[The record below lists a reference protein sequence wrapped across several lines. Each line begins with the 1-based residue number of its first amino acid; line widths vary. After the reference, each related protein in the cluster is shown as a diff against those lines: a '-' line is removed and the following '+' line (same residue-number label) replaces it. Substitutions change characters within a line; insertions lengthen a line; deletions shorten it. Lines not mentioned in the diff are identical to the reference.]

1 MDVEDG
7 GHCYGPV
14 RNYMEGCGARLIGAA
29 RWAQLSSRRAG
40 TGARARRFEFEPIS
54 IQEIQAMPTRP
65 DELPEGTDHI
75 INGAMETDAGSG
87 GGFVASA
94 GADDTGGTASGGGGQ
109 TMVQASQASGG
120 QGGVSG
126 GGVGDQLRGQVSAL
140 RDQAADRAR
149 DFAEGGKTRASDAL
163 DELSRVVS
171 DTAESIDER
180 LGGQYGEYARRASDA
195 VSGFAD
201 TLRRTDVDELY
212 GNVREAVRKSPG
224 VAIGIAA
231 VVGFTLARLIK
242 SGLPAESQGSGGDS
256 SGA

>member
-1 MDVEDG
+1 MQG
-7 GHCYGPV
+7 SGAAY
-14 RNYMEGCGARLIGAA
+14 RRGARGATFVA
-29 RWAQLSSRRAG
+29 PAG
-40 TGARARRFEFEPIS
+40 TRAKARRFESEHIS
-54 IQEIQAMPTRP
+54 NQEMHAMPPRP

-75 INGAMETDAGSG
+75 INGAMEADEGG

-94 GADDTGGTASGGGGQ
+94 GGDDTGGTASGGGGQ
-109 TMVQASQASGG
+109 TMVQASQASGDEGDG
-120 QGGVSG
+120 QAGGVR
-126 GGVGDQLRGQVSAL
+126 DQLRGQVSAL

-163 DELSRVVS
+163 EELSRVVA

-195 VSGFAD
+195 VSNFAD

-212 GNVREAVRKSPG
+212 GNVRDAVRKSPG

-242 SGLPAESQGSGGDS
+242 SGQPAEGSGDDS

>member
-1 MDVEDG
+1 MAVIVTAPFG
-7 GHCYGPV
+7 TIWRV
-14 RNYMEGCGARLIGAA
+14 RARLIGAA
-29 RWAQLSSRRAG
+29 LGAQLSSRRPE
-40 TGARARRFEFEPIS
+40 RERRPAVS
-54 IQEIQAMPTRP
+54 SPNVSNQEIQAMPPRP

-75 INGAMETDAGSG
+75 INGAMETDEGG

-94 GADDTGGTASGGGGQ
+94 GGDDTGGTASGGGGQ

-120 QGGVSG
+120 QGGASGGQSDASG

-163 DELSRVVS
+163 EELSRVVA

-195 VSGFAD
+195 VSNFAD
-201 TLRRTDVDELY
+201 TLRRTEVDELY
-212 GNVREAVRKSPG
+212 GNVRDAVRKSPG

-242 SGLPAESQGSGGDS
+242 SGLPAEGSGDDS

>member
-1 MDVEDG
+1 LRAG
-7 GHCYGPV
+7 
-14 RNYMEGCGARLIGAA
+14 LIGAA
-29 RWAQLSSRRAG
+29 RAAQLSSRPAG
-40 TGARARRFEFEPIS
+40 TGKQARRFESEHIS
-54 IQEIQAMPTRP
+54 DQEMQAMPPRP

-75 INGAMETDAGSG
+75 INGAMETDGGGSADAGGFVGSG
-87 GGFVASA
+87 GG
-94 GADDTGGTASGGGGQ
+94 DDTGGTASGGGGQ
-109 TMVQASQASGG
+109 AMVQASGG
-120 QGGVSG
+120 QDGAGT

-140 RDQAADRAR
+140 RDQATDRAR

-163 DELSRVVS
+163 EELSRVVA

-195 VSGFAD
+195 VSSFAD
-201 TLRRTDVDELY
+201 TLRRTEVDELY
-212 GNVREAVRKSPG
+212 GNVRDAVRKSPG

-242 SGLPAESQGSGGDS
+242 SGLPAESKGSGDDA

>member
-1 MDVEDG
+1 
-7 GHCYGPV
+7 
-14 RNYMEGCGARLIGAA
+14 
-29 RWAQLSSRRAG
+29 
-40 TGARARRFEFEPIS
+40 
-54 IQEIQAMPTRP
+54 
-65 DELPEGTDHI
+65 
-75 INGAMETDAGSG
+75 METDSGGGADAGGFVGSG
-87 GGFVASA
+87 GG
-94 GADDTGGTASGGGGQ
+94 DDTGGTASGGGGQ
-109 TMVQASQASGG
+109 AMVQATGRQ
-120 QGGVSG
+120 G

-195 VSGFAD
+195 VSNFAD

-212 GNVREAVRKSPG
+212 GNVRDAVRKSPG

-242 SGLPAESQGSGGDS
+242 SGLPAESGASGDDASGG
-256 SGA
+256 

>member
-1 MDVEDG
+1 MAVIVTAPFG
-7 GHCYGPV
+7 TIW
-14 RNYMEGCGARLIGAA
+14 RLRARLIGAA
-29 RWAQLSSRRAG
+29 RWAQLSSRAAG
-40 TGARARRFEFEPIS
+40 TGGRARRFEFEPIS
-54 IQEIQAMPTRP
+54 DQEMNAMPPRP

-75 INGAMETDAGSG
+75 INGAMETDEGGS

-94 GADDTGGTASGGGGQ
+94 GADDTGGTASSGGGQ
-109 TMVQASQASGG
+109 TMVQASQASDG
-120 QGGVSG
+120 QGVGTG

-163 DELSRVVS
+163 EELSRVVA

-212 GNVREAVRKSPG
+212 GNVRDAVRKSPG

-242 SGLPAESQGSGGDS
+242 SGLPAESSGDDS

>member
-1 MDVEDG
+1 
-7 GHCYGPV
+7 
-14 RNYMEGCGARLIGAA
+14 
-29 RWAQLSSRRAG
+29 
-40 TGARARRFEFEPIS
+40 
-54 IQEIQAMPTRP
+54 MPPRP

-75 INGAMETDAGSG
+75 INGAMETGEGGG

-120 QGGVSG
+120 DGEAGVR
-126 GGVGDQLRGQVSAL
+126 DQLRGQVSAL

-163 DELSRVVS
+163 EELSRVVA

-195 VSGFAD
+195 VSNFAD

-212 GNVREAVRKSPG
+212 GNVRDAVRKSPG

-242 SGLPAESQGSGGDS
+242 SGLPAEGSGDDS